1 MTLRSYL
8 VSSLMLSLVSVSAM
22 ASSVEVLHWWT
33 AGGEAKAAG
42 VLRSYW
48 QALGNEWQD
57 SAISGG
63 GGKSAMTVL
72 KSRALSGTPPE
83 AAHLKGSELQEWA
96 ALGFLRNLDNVAQ
109 QNGWEQV
116 LPEFVQHSVQS
127 KGHYVAVP
135 IGIHRVNWLW
145 VNPKVFQ
152 RLQLT
157 PPASW
162 PELLA
167 VSKKLKHAGITPLAI
182 GDDQW
187 QLAILFEAIV
197 LGEGGSDFYRRA
209 FIQLDQTALQ
219 SDTMQHLLELFHQLR
234 EYIADDYG
242 GTNWNQATHMLI
254 EGSAAMQ
261 LMGDWVKGELTAANV
276 VPGKDILCLP
286 APGTD
291 GKFSYNLDSI
301 AMFDVQSQQKQQAQ
315 LQLVNM
321 IMTSDFQHAFNQVK
335 GSIPVLNNQMLTD
348 FDQCAQHSAQQL
360 QQAIK
365 QQELVP
371 SMAEGMANS
380 SYVRQAIGDVLA
392 GYFNNPDGDAKQAA
406 RQLARAVLSAQR

>member
-1 MTLRSYL
+1 
-8 VSSLMLSLVSVSAM
+8 
-22 ASSVEVLHWWT
+22 
-33 AGGEAKAAG
+33 
-42 VLRSYW
+42 
-48 QALGNEWQD
+48 
-57 SAISGG
+57 
-63 GGKSAMTVL
+63 MTVL

-96 ALGFLRNLDNVAQ
+96 ALGFLRNLDNVARQ
-109 QNGWEQV
+109 GEWEKV

-135 IGIHRVNWLW
+135 VGIHRVNWLW
-145 VNPKVFQ
+145 INPKVFE
-152 RLQLT
+152 RYQLS
-157 PPASW
+157 PPENWSQ
-162 PELLA
+162 LLTIA
-167 VSKKLKHAGITPLAI
+167 KKLKQAGITPLAL

-187 QLAILFEAIV
+187 QLSILFEAIV

-209 FIQLDQTALQ
+209 FVQLDQTALQ

-234 EYIADDYG
+234 DYIADDYG
-242 GTNWNQATHMLI
+242 GTKWNQATHMLV

-261 LMGDWVKGELTAANV
+261 LMGDWVKGELTAAKV

-301 AMFDVQSQQKQQAQ
+301 AMFDVQSPQKQQAQ

-321 IMTSDFQHAFNQVK
+321 IMTSDFQHAFNRVK
-335 GSIPVLNNQMLTD
+335 GSIPVLNNQTLTD

-360 QQAIK
+360 QQAIQ

-380 SYVRQAIGDVLA
+380 SYVRQAIGDVLV
-392 GYFNNPDGDAKQAA
+392 GYFNNPDGDAEQAA
-406 RQLARAVLSAQR
+406 RRLARAVLSAQR

>member
-1 MTLRSYL
+1 MTFRSYL

-33 AGGEAKAAG
+33 AGGEAKAAN
-42 VLRSYW
+42 VFRSYW

-96 ALGFLRNLDNVAQ
+96 ALGFLRNLDHVARQ
-109 QNGWEQV
+109 GEWENV

-135 IGIHRVNWLW
+135 VGIHRVNWLW
-145 VNPKVFQ
+145 VNPQVFA
-152 RLQLT
+152 RYQLT
-157 PPASW
+157 PPETW
-162 PELLA
+162 PQLLTIA
-167 VSKKLKHAGITPLAI
+167 RKLKQAGITPLAI

-187 QLAILFEAIV
+187 QLNILFEAIV

-209 FIQLDQTALQ
+209 FVQLDQTTLQ
-219 SDTMQHLLELFHQLR
+219 SDTMLHLLELFHQLR
-234 EYIADDYG
+234 DYISDDYG
-242 GTNWNQATHMLI
+242 DIKWNQATHMLV

-276 VPGKDILCLP
+276 IPGKDILCLP
-286 APGTD
+286 APGTN

-301 AMFDVQSQQKQQAQ
+301 AMFDVKDHQKQQAQ
-315 LQLVNM
+315 LQLANM
-321 IMTSDFQHAFNQVK
+321 IMTADFQQAFNRVK
-335 GSIPVLNNQMLTD
+335 GSIPVLQQQPLTS
-348 FDQCAQHSAQQL
+348 FDHCAQNSAQQL

-365 QQELVP
+365 EQQLVP

-380 SYVRQAIGDVLA
+380 SYVRLAIGDVLS
-392 GYFNNPDGDAKQAA
+392 GYFNNPDGDAKLAA

>member
-33 AGGEAKAAG
+33 AGGEAQAAG

-63 GGKSAMTVL
+63 GGQSAMTVL

-96 ALGFLRNLDNVAQ
+96 ALGFLRNLDNVARQ
-109 QNGWEQV
+109 GEWEKV

-135 IGIHRVNWLW
+135 VGIHRVNWLW
-145 VNPKVFQ
+145 INPKVFE
-152 RLQLT
+152 RYQLS
-157 PPASW
+157 PPENWSQ
-162 PELLA
+162 LLTIA
-167 VSKKLKHAGITPLAI
+167 KKLKQAGITPLAL

-187 QLAILFEAIV
+187 QLSILFEAIV

-209 FIQLDQTALQ
+209 FVQLDQTALQ

-234 EYIADDYG
+234 DYIADDYG
-242 GTNWNQATHMLI
+242 GTKWNQATHMLV

-261 LMGDWVKGELTAANV
+261 LMGDWVKGELTAAKV

-301 AMFDVQSQQKQQAQ
+301 AMFDVQSPQKQQAQ

-321 IMTSDFQHAFNQVK
+321 IMTSDFQHAFNRVK
-335 GSIPVLNNQMLTD
+335 GSIPVLNNQTLID
-348 FDQCAQHSAQQL
+348 FDQCAQHSSQQL
-360 QQAIK
+360 QQAIQ

-380 SYVRQAIGDVLA
+380 SYVRQAIGDVLV

>member
-33 AGGEAKAAG
+33 AGGEAKAAD
-42 VLRSYW
+42 VFRSYW

-63 GGKSAMTVL
+63 GGQSAMTVL

-96 ALGFLRNLDNVAQ
+96 GLGFLRNLDEAARLGNWD
-109 QNGWEQV
+109 NV
-116 LPEFVQHSVQS
+116 LPEFVQHSVQY

-145 VNPKVFQ
+145 VNPKVLK
-152 RLQLT
+152 RYHLS
-157 PPASW
+157 PPESW
-162 PELLA
+162 PQLLTIA
-167 VSKKLKHAGITPLAI
+167 KRLKQEGITPLAI

-187 QLAILFEAIV
+187 QLSILFEAIV

-209 FIQLDQTALQ
+209 FIRLDQTALQ
-219 SDTMQHLLELFHQLR
+219 SETMEHQLELFHQLR
-234 EYIADDYG
+234 DYIADDYG
-242 GTNWNQATHMLI
+242 DTKWNQATHMLI

-261 LMGDWVKGELTAANV
+261 LMGDWVKGELTAASV

-286 APGTD
+286 APGTA
-291 GKFSYNLDSI
+291 GKFSYNLDSF
-301 AMFDVQSQQKQQAQ
+301 AMFNVQSPSKQQAQ

-321 IMTSDFQHAFNQVK
+321 IMTSDFQHAFNRVK
-335 GSIPVLNNQMLTD
+335 GSIPVLRNQTLTD
-348 FDQCAQHSAQQL
+348 FDQCAQNSAQQL
-360 QQAIK
+360 QLAID
-365 QQELVP
+365 QQQLVP

-380 SYVRQAIGDVLA
+380 SNVKQAIGDVLVS
-392 GYFNNPDGDAKQAA
+392 YFNDPKGNAKQAA
-406 RQLARAVLSAQR
+406 HQLARAILSAQR

>member
-33 AGGEAKAAG
+33 AGGEAKAAD
-42 VLRSYW
+42 VFRSYW
-48 QALGNEWQD
+48 QTLGNEWQD

-63 GGKSAMTVL
+63 GGQSAMTVL

-96 ALGFLRNLDNVAQ
+96 GLGFLRNLDEAARLGNWD
-109 QNGWEQV
+109 NV

-145 VNPKVFQ
+145 VNPKVLKRYHLSPPENWPQ
-152 RLQLT
+152 LLTIAKRLKQ
-157 PPASW
+157 
-162 PELLA
+162 E
-167 VSKKLKHAGITPLAI
+167 GITPLAI

-187 QLAILFEAIV
+187 QLSILFEAIV

-209 FIQLDQTALQ
+209 FIRLDQTALQ
-219 SDTMQHLLELFHQLR
+219 SETMEHQLELFHQLR
-234 EYIADDYG
+234 DYIADDYG
-242 GTNWNQATHMLI
+242 DTKWNQATHMLI

-286 APGTD
+286 APGTA
-291 GKFSYNLDSI
+291 GKFSYNLDSF
-301 AMFDVQSQQKQQAQ
+301 AMFNVQSQSKQQAQ

-321 IMTSDFQHAFNQVK
+321 IMTSDFQHAFNRVK
-335 GSIPVLNNQMLTD
+335 GSIPVLRNQTLTD
-348 FDQCAQHSAQQL
+348 FDQCAQNSAQQL
-360 QQAIK
+360 QLAID
-365 QQELVP
+365 QQQLVP

-380 SYVRQAIGDVLA
+380 SNVKQAIGDVLVS
-392 GYFNNPDGDAKQAA
+392 YFNDPKGNAKQAA
-406 RQLARAVLSAQR
+406 HQLARAILSAQR

>member
-1 MTLRSYL
+1 M
-8 VSSLMLSLVSVSAM
+8 
-22 ASSVEVLHWWT
+22 
-33 AGGEAKAAG
+33 
-42 VLRSYW
+42 
-48 QALGNEWQD
+48 
-57 SAISGG
+57 
-63 GGKSAMTVL
+63 
-72 KSRALSGTPPE
+72 
-83 AAHLKGSELQEWA
+83 
-96 ALGFLRNLDNVAQ
+96 
-109 QNGWEQV
+109 
-116 LPEFVQHSVQS
+116 
-127 KGHYVAVP
+127 
-135 IGIHRVNWLW
+135 
-145 VNPKVFQ
+145 
-152 RLQLT
+152 
-157 PPASW
+157 
-162 PELLA
+162 
-167 VSKKLKHAGITPLAI
+167 
-182 GDDQW
+182 
-187 QLAILFEAIV
+187 

-219 SDTMQHLLELFHQLR
+219 SETMQHLLELFHQLR
-234 EYIADDYG
+234 KYIADDYG

-321 IMTSDFQHAFNQVK
+321 IMTSDFQHVFNRVK
-335 GSIPVLNNQMLTD
+335 GSIPVLNNQTLTD

-392 GYFNNPDGDAKQAA
+392 GYFNSPDGDAKQAA

>member
-63 GGKSAMTVL
+63 GGQSAMTVL

-96 ALGFLRNLDNVAQ
+96 ALGFLRNLDQAAQ
-109 QNGWEQV
+109 QGEWDKV
-116 LPEFVQHSVQS
+116 LPEFVQYSVQS
-127 KGHYVAVP
+127 QGHYVAVP
-135 IGIHRVNWLW
+135 VGIHRVNWLW

-152 RLQLT
+152 RYQLT
-157 PPASW
+157 PPDSW
-162 PELLA
+162 PELLVVA
-167 VSKKLKHAGITPLAI
+167 KKLKAAGITPLAI

-187 QLAILFEAIV
+187 QLSILFEAIV
-197 LGEGGSDFYRRA
+197 LGEGGSDFYRHA
-209 FIQLDQTALQ
+209 FIQLDQSALQ
-219 SDTMQHLLELFHQLR
+219 SDTMSHLLDLFHQMR
-234 EYIADDYG
+234 DYIADDYG
-242 GTNWNQATHMLI
+242 GTKWNQATHMLI

-276 VPGKDILCLP
+276 IPGKDILCLP
-286 APGTD
+286 APGTH

-301 AMFDVQSQQKQQAQ
+301 AMFNVKDHQKQLAQ
-315 LQLVNM
+315 QQLANM
-321 IMTSDFQHAFNQVK
+321 IMTSDFQRAFNRVK
-335 GSIPVLNNQMLTD
+335 GSIPVLQNQTLTD
-348 FDQCAQHSAQQL
+348 FDPCAQNSAQQL
-360 QQAIK
+360 QLAIK
-365 QQELVP
+365 EQQLVP

-380 SYVRQAIGDVLA
+380 SYVRQAIGDVLVS
-392 GYFNNPDGDAKQAA
+392 YFNNPDGDAKQAA

>member
-109 QNGWEQV
+109 QNDWEQV

-162 PELLA
+162 TELLA
-167 VSKKLKHAGITPLAI
+167 VS
-182 GDDQW
+182 
-187 QLAILFEAIV
+187 
-197 LGEGGSDFYRRA
+197 R
-209 FIQLDQTALQ
+209 
-219 SDTMQHLLELFHQLR
+219 
-234 EYIADDYG
+234 
-242 GTNWNQATHMLI
+242 
-254 EGSAAMQ
+254 
-261 LMGDWVKGELTAANV
+261 
-276 VPGKDILCLP
+276 
-286 APGTD
+286 
-291 GKFSYNLDSI
+291 
-301 AMFDVQSQQKQQAQ
+301 
-315 LQLVNM
+315 
-321 IMTSDFQHAFNQVK
+321 
-335 GSIPVLNNQMLTD
+335 
-348 FDQCAQHSAQQL
+348 
-360 QQAIK
+360 
-365 QQELVP
+365 
-371 SMAEGMANS
+371 
-380 SYVRQAIGDVLA
+380 
-392 GYFNNPDGDAKQAA
+392 
-406 RQLARAVLSAQR
+406 

>member
-1 MTLRSYL
+1 MTFRSYL

-42 VLRSYW
+42 VFRSYW

-96 ALGFLRNLDNVAQ
+96 ALGFLRNLDNVAKQ
-109 QNGWEQV
+109 GEWEKV
-116 LPEFVQHSVQS
+116 LPEFVQHSVQFD
-127 KGHYVAVP
+127 GHYVAVP
-135 IGIHRVNWLW
+135 VGVHRVNWLW
-145 VNPKVFQ
+145 LNPKIFQ
-152 RLQLT
+152 RYQLT
-157 PPASW
+157 PPENWSQ
-162 PELLA
+162 LLTIA
-167 VSKKLKHAGITPLAI
+167 KKLKQAGITPLAI

-187 QLAILFEAIV
+187 QLSILFEAIV
-197 LGEGGSDFYRRA
+197 LGEGGSDFYRKV
-209 FIQLDQTALQ
+209 FVQLDQTALQ
-219 SDTMQHLLELFHQLR
+219 SDTMLHLLELFHQLR
-234 EYIADDYG
+234 DYIADDYG
-242 GTNWNQATHMLI
+242 GTKWNQATHMLI

-261 LMGDWVKGELTAANV
+261 LMGDWVKGELTAADLE
-276 VPGKDILCLP
+276 PGKDILCLP
-286 APGTD
+286 APGTE
-291 GKFSYNLDSI
+291 GKYSYNLDSI
-301 AMFDVQSQQKQQAQ
+301 AMFDVQSPQKQQAQ
-315 LQLVNM
+315 LELVNM
-321 IMTSDFQHAFNQVK
+321 IMTSDFQHAFNRVK
-335 GSIPVLNNQMLTD
+335 GSIPVLQHQPLTG
-348 FDQCAQHSAQQL
+348 FDQCAQNSAQQL

-365 QQELVP
+365 QQQLVP

-380 SYVRQAIGDVLA
+380 SYVRLAIGDVLT
-392 GYFNNPDGDAKQAA
+392 GYFNDPAGDASRAA

>member
-109 QNGWEQV
+109 QNSWEQV

-162 PELLA
+162 AELLV
-167 VSKKLKHAGITPLAI
+167 VSKKLKQAGITPLAI

-187 QLAILFEAIV
+187 QLALLFEAIV

-219 SDTMQHLLELFHQLR
+219 SDTMQHLLELFHHLR

-321 IMTSDFQHAFNQVK
+321 IMTSDFQHAFNRVK
-335 GSIPVLNNQMLTD
+335 GSIPVLNNQKLAD

-392 GYFNNPDGDAKQAA
+392 GYFNNPDGNAKQAA

>member
-157 PPASW
+157 PPATW
-162 PELLA
+162 AELLVVA
-167 VSKKLKHAGITPLAI
+167 KKLKQAGITPLAI

-219 SDTMQHLLELFHQLR
+219 SDTMQHLLELFHHLR

-321 IMTSDFQHAFNQVK
+321 IMTSDFQHAFNRVK
-335 GSIPVLNNQMLTD
+335 GSIPVLNNQKLAD

-392 GYFNNPDGDAKQAA
+392 GYFNNPNGNAKQAA
-406 RQLARAVLSAQR
+406 RQMARAVLSAQR

>member
-109 QNGWEQV
+109 QNSWEQV

-162 PELLA
+162 AELLV
-167 VSKKLKHAGITPLAI
+167 VSKKLKQAGITPLAI

-321 IMTSDFQHAFNQVK
+321 IMTSDFQHAFNRVK
-335 GSIPVLNNQMLTD
+335 GSIPVLNNQKLAD

-392 GYFNNPDGDAKQAA
+392 GYFNNPDGNAKQAA

>member
-109 QNGWEQV
+109 QNSWEQV

-162 PELLA
+162 AELLV
-167 VSKKLKHAGITPLAI
+167 VSKKLKQAGITPLAI

-321 IMTSDFQHAFNQVK
+321 IMTSDFQHAFNRVK
-335 GSIPVLNNQMLTD
+335 GSIPVLNNQKLAD

-392 GYFNNPDGDAKQAA
+392 GYFNNPNGNAKQAA
-406 RQLARAVLSAQR
+406 RQMARAVLSAQR